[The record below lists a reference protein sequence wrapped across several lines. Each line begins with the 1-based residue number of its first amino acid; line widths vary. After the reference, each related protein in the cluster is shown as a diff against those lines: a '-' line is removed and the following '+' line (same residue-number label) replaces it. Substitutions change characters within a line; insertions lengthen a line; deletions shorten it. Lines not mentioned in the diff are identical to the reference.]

1 MRHSRARNLALA
13 TAFTSALAVTSSDVP
28 NSRNDL
34 EFEGIFTKERAES
47 AISGTAPTNGRELLM
62 TEIRPLLSEKRIVR
76 GDTPAALAGKHQL
89 AVEEFVSLNRM
100 FSAPSFSGDGK
111 TPVLRIGEAYY
122 VPTDPS
128 AIRPYFSKLSR
139 LERADRVA
147 EAIRTGANVK
157 KIRHISGEAFFPKEP
172 ECLGLGEVLSSMVAM
187 QEREFDPLLPVIVD
201 PRIEH
206 TASCANLIKN
216 TFIQACNL
224 KYYTDA
230 QRKMLLTQDLHAWI
244 LVKKLR
250 DEFGYEQ
257 SHASLMKAFNLDAFF
272 SFNPITDPAKRAE
285 YDAEI
290 REVYA
295 FLRDSAPQGTIV
307 PMYFQGS
314 RSKPAVMGE
323 YRKSD
328 PHLNTHQTMFAGNI
342 DWRLRAS
349 EVPVVRDG
357 KRLPF
362 GHDPERAAIRLADA
376 EASVVA
382 AEARLAS
389 DREAVLASLDPV
401 RNPDLVPHV
410 RTVPQLLANAFR
422 DPKFDAYLKSLPASE
437 VAKLP
442 AAVTKKGTIDRDAF
456 AEMTR
461 ERIRT
466 ALMDGNLTVE
476 ALRGAVSWYKMPES
490 DVPMFE
496 ARLAHAASLAKKRRE
511 AAVALATG
519 KSFVLAEFGP
529 TVAGNVLASQTA
541 NAYNKASSDL
551 DAAKR
556 RVAELRAALSTPNDV
571 SRTAV
576 DFLVDFIASR
586 ADFPSSFFP
595 NFRNTVLSGLA
606 RYPDLV
612 EIEVNG
618 KKLDVAAELAAV
630 RSGKPSISVRPSDE
644 IRLTGPVMLDGEIQ
658 ATSDDAERRERMNAR
673 TRFLFEFLTTIYL
686 PTEVLTP
693 GEDTLP
699 SRQDFDVPEAELLQK
714 YVYSLR
720 KGETLASVLKS
731 RIIRYEGIRENDPRR
746 TQKIAEYLKWQFRA
760 LKMDGFLQTESEFNP
775 GAVNENRII
784 PYYDVRTVPAVWY
797 RYLAE
802 RRTADLE
809 FEKSVALPYL
819 RISTIDGAGI
829 DSKRKLFREILAR
842 IEASETRL
850 SEYPALREVAIFNEF
865 QYELFMK
872 RFFERSRNDSEVAES
887 SDFFRDVRPNRN
899 FYIRYGDLAEIAAEI
914 SDAAGLEIP
923 ELKAVD
929 AAVINSV
936 VKNRFNASL
945 VKNILVTETYSVDG
959 RLGFRKASK
968 RVREI
973 LPFFGNN
980 SHGDFQIRVAE
991 LSGSFVK
998 DGRVVRLDA
1007 ENREVPLE
1015 WPTLK
1020 NLRDS
1025 VSFAL
1030 REETLKFARTHLEG
1044 PALARFVSDAN
1055 QIARVREI
1063 LGREDV
1069 SASEMLFVK
1078 GVLVSLM
1085 RIDPGDASNLIGK
1098 TFSTALLDTKISL
1111 HFRKTSY
1118 WLPEMGVPF
1127 EYLADSDEERS
1138 KFDRVVAL
1146 VNNLSEDKV
1155 LLALTENYVIRIL
1168 SGAFGVALEPEDV
1181 YARPKNPVKKLKQ
1194 ELARQLDYDR
1204 SKFFVHFA
1212 NYLEKARETV
1222 SREEYLAKRGV
1233 ADMSDEKLA
1242 QLKETIA
1249 LLSKYAEE
1257 MANSKNFNADAFR
1270 LLRDPAFREI
1280 LSRTKLPWT
1289 PFPSVAELSNNDFG
1303 ASVFN
1308 YVIKMEKRK
1317 KAEPAKTPSVL
1328 TQVDAFLRQV
1338 KK

>member
-1 MRHSRARNLALA
+1 MRHSRARNFALA

-34 EFEGIFTKERAES
+34 EFEGIFTRDRAGS
-47 AISGTAPTNGRELLM
+47 VISGTAPTSGRDLLKA
-62 TEIRPLLSEKRIVR
+62 EIFPLLSEKRIVR
-76 GDTPAALAGKHQL
+76 GDTPAALASKYQL
-89 AVEEFVSLNRM
+89 AVDEFVSLNRM
-100 FSAPSFSGDGK
+100 FSAPSFSGDGA

-122 VPTDPS
+122 VPTDP
-128 AIRPYFSKLSR
+128 AAVRPYFSKLSR
-139 LERADRVA
+139 LERADRVS
-147 EAIRTGANVK
+147 EAIRNGANVK
-157 KIRHISGEAFFPKEP
+157 KIRRISGETFFPGEP

-216 TFIQACNL
+216 TLIQACNL

-230 QRKMLLTQDLHAWI
+230 QRRMLLTQDLHAWV

-272 SFNPITDPAKRAE
+272 SFNPITDSSKRAE
-285 YDAEI
+285 YDKEI

-295 FLRDSAPQGTIV
+295 YLRDGAPQGTIV

-362 GHDPERAAIRLADA
+362 GHDPERASADLADA
-376 EASVVA
+376 EASIATV
-382 AEARLAS
+382 EARLVS
-389 DREAVLASLDPV
+389 DREAVLATLDPLK
-401 RNPDLVPHV
+401 NPDLVPHV
-410 RTVPQLLANAFR
+410 RTVPKLLANAFR
-422 DPKFDAYLKSLPASE
+422 DPKFDTYLKGIPASE
-437 VAKLP
+437 AAKLP
-442 AAVTKKGTIDRDAF
+442 PSVTKDGAIDRDAF

-466 ALMDGNLTVE
+466 ALMNGTLTVE
-476 ALRGAVSWYKMPES
+476 ALRSAVSWYKMPES

-529 TVAGNVLASQTA
+529 TVASNVLATQAA
-541 NAYNKASSDL
+541 NAYNKTVSDL
-551 DAAKR
+551 EAAKR
-556 RVAELRAALSTPNDV
+556 RAAELRTALSTPNDA
-571 SRTAV
+571 SRSAV

-618 KKLDVAAELAAV
+618 KKLDVASELAAAKA
-630 RSGKPSISVRPSDE
+630 GKPSVSIRPGDE

-673 TRFLFEFLTTIYL
+673 IRFLFEFVTTIYL

-699 SRQDFDVPEAELLQK
+699 ARQDFDVPEAELVQK
-714 YVYSLR
+714 FVYSLR
-720 KGETLASVLKS
+720 RGDTLASVLKA
-731 RIIRYEGIRENDPRR
+731 RIIRYEGIRENDPMRS
-746 TQKIAEYLKWQFRA
+746 QKIAEHLKWQFRA

-784 PYYDVRTVPAVWY
+784 PYYDVRTVPAVWN

-842 IEASETRL
+842 IEASEARL
-850 SEYPALREVAIFNEF
+850 SEYPALREVANFNEF

-899 FYIRYGDLAEIAAEI
+899 FYIRYGDLSEIAAEI

-923 ELKAVD
+923 ELKEAD
-929 AAVINSV
+929 SAVIDAV

-959 RLGFRKASK
+959 RLGLRKASK
-968 RVREI
+968 RVREV
-973 LPFFGNN
+973 LPFFTNN

-991 LSGSFVK
+991 LAGSSVK
-998 DGRVVRLDA
+998 DGRLVRPDGT
-1007 ENREVPLE
+1007 PLE

-1025 VSFAL
+1025 ASITL
-1030 REETLKFARTHLEG
+1030 REEILKIARSHLEG
-1044 PALARFVSDAN
+1044 PAFARFLSDSKELARVKETLDQDDVSAPEMS
-1055 QIARVREI
+1055 RVRESLI
-1063 LGREDV
+1063 
-1069 SASEMLFVK
+1069 
-1078 GVLVSLM
+1078 SLM
-1085 RIDPGDASNLIGK
+1085 RIDSGDASNLVGK
-1098 TFSTALLDTKISL
+1098 TFSAALLDTKISL
-1111 HFRKTSY
+1111 HFRKTAY

-1155 LLALTENYVIRIL
+1155 LLALAENYVIRIL
-1168 SGAFGVALEPEDV
+1168 SGAFGVRLEPEDV
-1181 YARPKNPVKKLKQ
+1181 YARPTNPLKKLKQ

-1204 SKFFVHFA
+1204 PKFFAHFA
-1212 NYLEKARETV
+1212 AYLEKAHEAV
-1222 SREEYLAKRGV
+1222 AREEYLARRGV
-1233 ADMSDEKLA
+1233 ADMPAAKLA
-1242 QLKETIA
+1242 ELKESIA

-1257 MANSKNFNADAFR
+1257 MSKSKNFNADAFR
-1270 LLRDPAFREI
+1270 LLRDPAFRKT
-1280 LSRTKLPWT
+1280 LS
-1289 PFPSVAELSNNDFG
+1289 
-1303 ASVFN
+1303 
-1308 YVIKMEKRK
+1308 
-1317 KAEPAKTPSVL
+1317 
-1328 TQVDAFLRQV
+1328 
-1338 KK
+1338 